1 MCPLEPTL
9 EAVPGWELLATE
21 VEPAVPWLG
30 ARADLSLLLPAAL
43 LRIREV
49 SLNKRALH
57 LKANLQSLH
66 HQDRPDVLGFFVV
79 VVPTPPIAKQV
90 VPRRRCRGDL
100 LAKVTQAAAHHIYC
114 DKWQNVRS
122 TPLLEYSP
130 RSSSL
135 FRHRP
140 TRDKIVFSDVLSWCL

>member
-1 MCPLEPTL
+1 MCPLDPML
-9 EAVPGWELLATE
+9 EAVPRGELLATE
-21 VEPAVPWLG
+21 AEPAVPWLG
-30 ARADLSLLLPAAL
+30 AQADLSLSLPDAL
-43 LRIREV
+43 LQIREV

-79 VVPTPPIAKQV
+79 VVSTPPIAKQV

-100 LAKVTQAAAHHIYC
+100 LARVMQAAAHHIYC
-114 DKWQNVRS
+114 DKWHNIQS
-122 TPLLEYSP
+122 TPLLEDSP

-135 FRHRP
+135 FRRRP
-140 TRDKIVFSDVLSWCL
+140 ARDEIVFSDVLSWYL